1 MSLATYA
8 DLKTGIRNW
17 LNRSNLTDRIPEF
30 IQLAETRIHY
40 GSMEEPFKSEP
51 LRIRAMET
59 SAYTTINAQRIE
71 LPTGFLQARRFYLSS
86 SPIKKLDMVS
96 TDNFWETWVS
106 SETGQPT
113 QFCIEGEELVFG
125 PTPDT
130 TYTGQLLYYK
140 AFTSL
145 SAAADTNWLLTNAS
159 GAYLWGALIEA
170 HSFTRNDAQAEIA
183 YNKFMGVINGLNFA
197 DKNDRWTGSPWIVR
211 TDTGNP

>member
-1 MSLATYA
+1 MAISTYA
-8 DLKTGIRNW
+8 DLKTAVQNW

-30 IQLAETRIHY
+30 IALAETRIHY
-40 GSMEEPFKSEP
+40 GSKERPFESEP

-59 SAYTTINAQRIE
+59 SVYTTINAQRIE
-71 LPTGFLQARRFYLSS
+71 LPEGFLQARRLFLNS

-106 SETGQPT
+106 STSGTPT

-130 TYTGQLLYYK
+130 SYTGELLYYK
-140 AFTSL
+140 SFTPL
-145 SAAADTNWLLTNAS
+145 SAGTDTNWLLTNAP
-159 GAYLWGALIEA
+159 GAYLHGALIEA
-170 HSFTRNDAQAEIA
+170 HTFTRNDTQAQLAF
-183 YNKFMGVINGLNFA
+183 NKFMGVIDGLNFA
-197 DKNDRWTGSPWIVR
+197 DKNDRWTGSPWVIR